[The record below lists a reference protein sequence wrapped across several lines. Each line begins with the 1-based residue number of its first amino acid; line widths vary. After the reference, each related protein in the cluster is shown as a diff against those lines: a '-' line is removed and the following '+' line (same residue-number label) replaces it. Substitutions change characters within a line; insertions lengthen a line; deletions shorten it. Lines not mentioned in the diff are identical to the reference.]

1 MKRTSIV
8 FFITFLFLI
17 IMSACKENEYMNWKL
32 MNDKWYSIHKSD
44 SGFITTPS
52 GLCYKVIHQ
61 GYQRFPNINSIIV
74 VNYKGTLIDGSV
86 FDSIAT
92 GSSVQ
97 LLLSASIKGWI
108 EGIPKMQSGGNYI
121 FYIPS
126 NLGYG
131 TATDNTAIP
140 AYSVLKF
147 NVHLI
152 DSYN

>member
-8 FFITFLFLI
+8 FLITFLFLLL
-17 IMSACKENEYMNWKL
+17 MSACQENMYMDWKL
-32 MNDKWYSIHKSD
+32 MNDKWYAVHKSD

-61 GYQRFPNINSIIV
+61 GYQRKPNINSIVI
-74 VNYKGTLIDGSV
+74 VNYKGSLIDGSV

-92 GSSVQ
+92 GTTIQMQ
-97 LLLSASIKGWI
+97 LSTAIKGWQ
-108 EGIPKMQSGGNYI
+108 EGIPKMNGGGSYI

-126 NLGYG
+126 KLGYD
-131 TATDNTAIP
+131 TISTNSQIP
-140 AYSVLKF
+140 PYSVLKF
-147 NVHLI
+147 NVNLV

>member
-8 FFITFLFLI
+8 FLITFLFLI
-17 IMSACKENEYMNWKL
+17 ILSACQENMYMDWKL
-32 MNDKWYSIHKSD
+32 MNDKWYSVHKSD

-61 GYQRFPNINSIIV
+61 GYQRKPNINSIII

-86 FDSIAT
+86 FDSIAPGT
-92 GSSVQ
+92 STQIQ
-97 LLLSASIKGWI
+97 LSTSIKGWQ
-108 EGIPKMQSGGNYI
+108 EGIPKMNGGGSYI

-126 NLGYG
+126 NLGYD
-131 TATDNTAIP
+131 TISTNSQIP
-140 AYSVLKF
+140 PHSVLRF
-147 NVHLI
+147 DVNLV

>member
-1 MKRTSIV
+1 MKRTSII

-17 IMSACKENEYMNWKL
+17 ILSACKENEYMDWKI
-32 MNDKWYSIHKSD
+32 MNDNWYSIHKSD
-44 SGFITTPS
+44 SGFVITPS

-61 GYQRFPNINSIIV
+61 GYQRKPNINSIII

-92 GSSVQ
+92 GTTTQIQ
-97 LLLSASIKGWI
+97 LSTSIKGWQ
-108 EGIPKMQSGGNYI
+108 EGIPKMNGGGSYI

-126 NLGYG
+126 NLGYD
-131 TATDNTAIP
+131 TISTNSQIP
-140 AYSVLKF
+140 PHSVLRF
-147 NVHLI
+147 DVNLV

>member
-17 IMSACKENEYMNWKL
+17 VMSACKEYVYMDWKL
-32 MNDKWYSIHKSD
+32 MNDKWYSIHMHD

-61 GYQRFPNINSIIV
+61 GYQRRPNLNSVII

-92 GSSVQ
+92 GTTVQ
-97 LLLSASIKGWI
+97 LLLSSSIKGWQ
-108 EGIPKMQSGGNYI
+108 EGIPKMNGGGYYR

-126 NLGYG
+126 SLGYD
-131 TATDNTAIP
+131 TTSTNPLIP
-140 AYSVLKF
+140 PHSVLRF
-147 NVHLI
+147 DVNLV